1 MLWQRKYSDR
11 LLDLVYA
18 SAKHIRDRI
27 HKVSQQQFAIKV
39 MDADAVDIR
48 ANAKFR
54 DESIKEFLHETKVLQ
69 KLAGAPNVN
78 QIFDVMEVEAQLW
91 IISEYVPGGSVK
103 TLVSPRLQRLFPN
116 FFHPTEVS
124 RLR

>member
-1 MLWQRKYSDR
+1 
-11 LLDLVYA
+11 
-18 SAKHIRDRI
+18 
-27 HKVSQQQFAIKV
+27 

-54 DESIKEFLHETKVLQ
+54 DESIKEFMHETKVLQ

-103 TLVSPRLQRLFPN
+103 TLVRCGLQLILPN
-116 FFHPTEVS
+116 LDQPCSGIKTQVTY
-124 RLR
+124 

>member
-1 MLWQRKYSDR
+1 
-11 LLDLVYA
+11 
-18 SAKHIRDRI
+18 
-27 HKVSQQQFAIKV
+27 

-54 DESIKEFLHETKVLQ
+54 DESIKEFMHETKVL
-69 KLAGAPNVN
+69 KRIAGAPNVN

-103 TLVSPRLQRLFPN
+103 TLVCHELRIVSCQTPN
-116 FFHPTEVS
+116 EMLTGNRCKALEDICMNPTS
-124 RLR
+124 WSLLAR

>member
-1 MLWQRKYSDR
+1 
-11 LLDLVYA
+11 
-18 SAKHIRDRI
+18 
-27 HKVSQQQFAIKV
+27 

-48 ANAKFR
+48 ANARFR
-54 DESIKEFLHETKVLQ
+54 DESIKEFMHETKVLK

-103 TLVSPRLQRLFPN
+103 TLVCSRSEKSFRNNPSPAEV
-116 FFHPTEVS
+116 PT
-124 RLR
+124 LG

>member
-1 MLWQRKYSDR
+1 
-11 LLDLVYA
+11 
-18 SAKHIRDRI
+18 
-27 HKVSQQQFAIKV
+27 

-54 DESIKEFLHETKVLQ
+54 DESIKEFMHETKVLQ

-91 IISEYVPGGSVK
+91 IVSEYVPGGSIK
-103 TLVSPRLQRLFPN
+103 SLVRCGLQQIFLDIFEP
-116 FFHPTEVS
+116 
-124 RLR
+124 

>member
-1 MLWQRKYSDR
+1 
-11 LLDLVYA
+11 
-18 SAKHIRDRI
+18 
-27 HKVSQQQFAIKV
+27 

-54 DESIKEFLHETKVLQ
+54 DESIKEFMHETKVLK

-103 TLVSPRLQRLFPN
+103 TLVCRGLSVIFPN
-116 FFHPTEVS
+116 S
-124 RLR
+124 S

>member
-1 MLWQRKYSDR
+1 
-11 LLDLVYA
+11 
-18 SAKHIRDRI
+18 
-27 HKVSQQQFAIKV
+27 

-54 DESIKEFLHETKVLQ
+54 DESIKEFMHETKVLK

-103 TLVSPRLQRLFPN
+103 TLVGRRPRIVFPN
-116 FFHPTEVS
+116 PSQPCSDISVCATC
-124 RLR
+124 

>member
-1 MLWQRKYSDR
+1 
-11 LLDLVYA
+11 
-18 SAKHIRDRI
+18 
-27 HKVSQQQFAIKV
+27 

-54 DESIKEFLHETKVLQ
+54 DESIKEFIHETKVLQ

-103 TLVSPRLQRLFPN
+103 TLVCFWTSNRLSKPITILFRCRISSKMLIDDRCKALGGIWMN
-116 FFHPTEVS
+116 PTFWSLLV
-124 RLR
+124 R

>member
-1 MLWQRKYSDR
+1 MLGS
-11 LLDLVYA
+11 V
-18 SAKHIRDRI
+18 

-54 DESIKEFLHETKVLQ
+54 DESIKEFMHETKVLK

-103 TLVSPRLQRLFPN
+103 TLVCRELIS
-116 FFHPTEVS
+116 TCSAIKISVTC
-124 RLR
+124 

>member
-1 MLWQRKYSDR
+1 
-11 LLDLVYA
+11 
-18 SAKHIRDRI
+18 
-27 HKVSQQQFAIKV
+27 

-54 DESIKEFLHETKVLQ
+54 DESIKEFIHETKVLQ

-103 TLVSPRLQRLFPN
+103 TLVCRKLGLVFPE
-116 FFHPTEVS
+116 PISGLPMYQIQVTC
-124 RLR
+124 

>member
-1 MLWQRKYSDR
+1 
-11 LLDLVYA
+11 
-18 SAKHIRDRI
+18 
-27 HKVSQQQFAIKV
+27 

-48 ANAKFR
+48 ANARFR
-54 DESIKEFLHETKVLQ
+54 DESIKEFMHETKVLK

-103 TLVSPRLQRLFPN
+103 TLVCSHSEMSSRINPSTAQVPN
-116 FFHPTEVS
+116 LE
-124 RLR
+124 

>member
-1 MLWQRKYSDR
+1 
-11 LLDLVYA
+11 
-18 SAKHIRDRI
+18 
-27 HKVSQQQFAIKV
+27 

-54 DESIKEFLHETKVLQ
+54 DESIKEFMHETKVLK

-103 TLVSPRLQRLFPN
+103 TLVCSGLRIIFPN
-116 FFHPTEVS
+116 LSQSYSSVNVQVKY
-124 RLR
+124 

>member
-1 MLWQRKYSDR
+1 
-11 LLDLVYA
+11 
-18 SAKHIRDRI
+18 
-27 HKVSQQQFAIKV
+27 

-54 DESIKEFLHETKVLQ
+54 DESIKEFMHETKVL
-69 KLAGAPNVN
+69 KRIAGAPNVN

-103 TLVSPRLQRLFPN
+103 TLVCHKLRI
-116 FFHPTEVS
+116 VS
-124 RLR
+124 GQNPSEMLTGDRCKALEDILMNPISWSLLAR

>member
-1 MLWQRKYSDR
+1 
-11 LLDLVYA
+11 
-18 SAKHIRDRI
+18 
-27 HKVSQQQFAIKV
+27 

-48 ANAKFR
+48 ANARFR
-54 DESIKEFLHETKVLQ
+54 DESIKEFMHETKVLQ

-103 TLVSPRLQRLFPN
+103 TLVCRGPLINLVTCCRPAQ
-116 FFHPTEVS
+116 V
-124 RLR
+124 